1 MELPAMLLPA
11 FEELINLDASE
22 RPLGSKCHIHI
33 LVQPIDKYGF
43 RYKSEPTIYRRLL
56 GEGKSIGQLKKAP
69 TVQMINCPFEKA
81 IIRCS
86 LVTADSNRF
95 LHPYCLVRRNDTSDL
110 DNHYDEEVSDKN
122 NFTATFDDIRI
133 IITIKKKIREVM
145 ITKKINKLLEEKMQN
160 SQMHLSK
167 LDLTEDEILQIR
179 LTTENEMKCINVNSA
194 CLSFQGF
201 YYGPNNILY
210 PLTDRIYSQSV
221 NNSRNAS
228 TGKLKIYRSSKSTGS
243 TLGDEEVWLLVQK
256 VEKTN
261 IKIKF
266 LEVDYDGEPTWQADG
281 KFSESDVHHQVLII
295 FRTPAYKNKNI
306 IEPKKVSIR
315 LYRPSDDDVSNEIHF
330 TYIPMCVSQNEN

>member
-1 MELPAMLLPA
+1 MELPAMLLPV

-22 RPLGSKCHIHI
+22 RPLDTNLSK
-33 LVQPIDKYGF
+33 LSTV
-43 RYKSEPTIYRRLL
+43 RLL
-56 GEGKSIGQLKKAP
+56 GKGKSIGQLKKAH

-133 IITIKKKIREVM
+133 IITIKKKNRC
-145 ITKKINKLLEEKMQN
+145 
-160 SQMHLSK
+160 
-167 LDLTEDEILQIR
+167 QIR

-194 CLSFQGF
+194 SLSFQGF
-201 YYGPNNILY
+201 YYEPNNILY
-210 PLTDRIYSQSV
+210 PLTDSIYSQSV

-228 TGKLKIYRSSKSTGS
+228 TGKLEIYRSSKSTGS

-266 LEVDYDGEPTWQADG
+266 LEVDYDGEPIWQADG
-281 KFSESDVHHQVLII
+281 KFSESDNSGI
-295 FRTPAYKNKNI
+295 Y
-306 IEPKKVSIR
+306 
-315 LYRPSDDDVSNEIHF
+315 EIHF